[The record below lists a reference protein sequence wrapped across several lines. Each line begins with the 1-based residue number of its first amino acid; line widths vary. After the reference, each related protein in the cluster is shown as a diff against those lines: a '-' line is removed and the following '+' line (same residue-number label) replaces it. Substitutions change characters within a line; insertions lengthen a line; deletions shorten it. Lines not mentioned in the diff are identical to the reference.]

1 MKKREFVIVNF
12 WNKFREEKP
21 SLLKVFYRQPPLFLV
36 LSLGLPILCYVLYY
50 LTSDGVWLIVFFM
63 SLGAIFRDIGYFLA
77 FVRNWR
83 HMKKHLDW
91 DQIDETLAKYRDK

>member
-1 MKKREFVIVNF
+1 MKKREFLIVNF

-36 LSLGLPILCYVLYY
+36 LSLGSPILFWLLYY

-63 SLGAIFRDIGYFLA
+63 GVGALLRDIGFALRIA
-77 FVRNWR
+77 RDWP

-91 DQIDETLAKYRDK
+91 NQIDETLAKYRDE